1 MINSLK
7 QMASIRQRYLR
18 KLTKSY
24 SSSHLTK
31 VGNKVRRFILCLI
44 GKDYVKEQEKLR
56 FGDCVLCGKCC
67 QLVIPCPFLE
77 GQEEVEADHLR
88 CLIYHKGRPPQCVA
102 FPIDER
108 DLADVNFQCG
118 YYFLDSKRTD
128 GIRLTTPS

>member
-1 MINSLK
+1 MFNSLK
-7 QMASIRQRYLR
+7 LMASMRQRYLR
-18 KLTKSY
+18 KLTKSD

-31 VGNKVRRFILCLI
+31 VGNKIRRFILCLI

-77 GQEEVEADHLR
+77 GKEEVEADHLS

-118 YYFLDSKRTD
+118 YYFLDSK
-128 GIRLTTPS
+128 GIDNLSLTTPS